1 MVLSTSIVK
10 MSAIVIIITMVLSS
24 YCKDVRYCNHYCSE
38 MVLSTSIVKMS
49 AIVIIITVEVAVKW
63 SSQPLL

>member
-1 MVLSTSIVK
+1 MVLSTAIVK
-10 MSAIVIIITMVLSS
+10 MSAIVIIITVEVAVKWSS
-24 YCKDVRYCNHYCSE
+24 QA
-38 MVLSTSIVKMS
+38 IVKMS

>member
-1 MVLSTSIVK
+1 
-10 MSAIVIIITMVLSS
+10 
-24 YCKDVRYCNHYCSE
+24 

-49 AIVIIITVEVAVKW
+49 AIVIIITVCSEMVLSTAIVKMSAIVIIITIEVAVKW